1 MQPAPAPDAAPSR
14 GRFTIW
20 SLLLRTARVWLRHL
34 AVFTLV
40 GLILDLPLVA
50 IELRGKFPQDDLAAA
65 WLYLLLMW
73 FIRILA
79 IACLSLGVLQS
90 LAGHRPRLVEM
101 LTTPARHL
109 WPIFAVAGVYSVL
122 TALGL
127 TLILPGLFVLVAG
140 YLAIPAVVA
149 EPDMGTEAALR
160 RSFVLTDGHRVRLLV
175 AFTILFGVEQLA
187 SMAATWAMDGPL
199 ASSRPAGVA
208 LMVVVDALLSG
219 LTTCSFP
226 VAYHDLRVEK
236 GMSAPRV
243 PTSTPG

>member
-1 MQPAPAPDAAPSR
+1 MQPAPAPAAAPSPD
-14 GRFTIW
+14 RFTIW
-20 SLLLRTARVWLRHL
+20 TLLLRTVRVWLRHL
-34 AVFTLV
+34 VLFTLV

-50 IELRGKFPQDDLAAA
+50 IELRGKFPQDDLTAA

-73 FIRILA
+73 FIRILGT
-79 IACLSLGVLQS
+79 ACLSLGVLQS
-90 LAGHRPRLVEM
+90 LAGKRPRLVEM

-109 WPIFAVAGVYSVL
+109 WPIFAVAGAYSAL

-127 TLILPGLFVLVAG
+127 TLILPGIFILVAG

-160 RSFVLTDGHRVRLLV
+160 RSFVLTAGHRLRLLV

-187 SMAATWAMDGPL
+187 SAGVTWVADGPL
-199 ASSRPAGVA
+199 ASSRVGGVA

-226 VAYHDLRVEK
+226 VAYHDLRVAK
-236 GMSAPRV
+236 GMPAPQVRSV
-243 PTSTPG
+243 ARS